1 MLAAIAAVG
10 SGLGDSS
17 TTELV
22 LVAIV
27 FHLTILVL
35 FKLGAFLVLGLLETE
50 GRSHRLEDLHGLAQR
65 DPLIAGSMFI
75 FMLALAGVPP
85 LSGFLSKLLMINGIV
100 NISAGTGSTSAD
112 AIIPWAETVD
122 PVFWLAMA
130 IVLNSALSL
139 FYYLRIGLVMFF
151 EAPENAKP
159 LRKAFHLRNTILV
172 LTVLTVF
179 FGIGSGAEY
188 LLDLVEKAVEAL

>member
-1 MLAAIAAVG
+1 MLAYSSVAHAGYMLAAMAAVG

-35 FKLGAFLVLGLLETE
+35 FKLGAFLVLGMLETE

-112 AIIPWAETVD
+112 GIIPWAETVD
-122 PVFWLAMA
+122 PVF
-130 IVLNSALSL
+130 
-139 FYYLRIGLVMFF
+139 YGLQWQ
-151 EAPENAKP
+151 
-159 LRKAFHLRNTILV
+159 L
-172 LTVLTVF
+172 
-179 FGIGSGAEY
+179 Y
-188 LLDLVEKAVEAL
+188 